1 MTEEDYMRPL
11 TSDNSPSRSL
21 AVADPVPLP
30 AAFGPELE
38 EAARYVSAEKAEA
51 TSRAWA
57 AFYGDLLFFVWNL
70 V

>member
-1 MTEEDYMRPL
+1 MRPL

-51 TSRAWA
+51 TRRAWA
-57 AFYGDLLFFVWNL
+57 AFTETCFSLFGIWFEVG
-70 V
+70 